1 MQYQDFDSGVAKKF
15 VLNPHGLI
23 DNASRNLMTGRPTPV
38 PVCTRPAA
46 QGRTRRKGEVAL
58 PRSPF
63 GVHAPASTGHA
74 HPGATA
80 AKSTI

>member
-1 MQYQDFDSGVAKKF
+1 VQYQDFDSGVAKKF

-46 QGRTRRKGEVAL
+46 QGRTLRKGEVAL

-63 GVHAPASTGHA
+63 GVYAAASTGHA
-74 HPGATA
+74 HPGTA
-80 AKSTI
+80 AERPPI